1 MAEEKTSFLTKVV
14 EGLAGELDTRRR
26 TAKDGIPLGKKSVTR
41 QKAKNDLQ
49 AMSPEQRKKFVDDNG
64 MDEVMRII
72 GDDLPMTPAPTP
84 EATPETTPDTLPLK
98 RY

>member
-1 MAEEKTSFLTKVV
+1 MPEDKTSFLTSVV
-14 EGLAGELDTRRR
+14 ESLAGVLDTRRR

-49 AMSPEQRKKFVDDNG
+49 AMSPEQRQKFVDDNG
-64 MDEVMRII
+64 IEETLRIL
-72 GDDLPMTPAPTP
+72 GEDLPPTPAQ
-84 EATPETTPDTLPLK
+84 TPETTPDTLPLK

>member
-1 MAEEKTSFLTKVV
+1 MPEDKTSFLTSVV
-14 EGLAGELDTRRR
+14 ESLAGELDTRRR

-64 MDEVMRII
+64 IEETMRII
-72 GDDLPMTPAPTP
+72 GDDLPPTPAQ
-84 EATPETTPDTLPLK
+84 TPETTPDTLPLK

>member
-1 MAEEKTSFLTKVV
+1 MAEEKTSFLTQVV

-49 AMSPEQRKKFVDDNG
+49 AMSPEQRKRFVDDNG
-64 MDEVMRII
+64 MDEVMRETSIC
-72 GDDLPMTPAPTP
+72 GLGQVALTPVLSILERFPN
-84 EATPETTPDTLPLK
+84 
-98 RY
+98 RGGGS

>member
-1 MAEEKTSFLTKVV
+1 MPEEKTSFLTKVA
-14 EGLAGELDTRRR
+14 EGLAGELDTKRR

-49 AMSPEQRKKFVDDNG
+49 AMSPEQRQKFVDDNG
-64 MDEVMRII
+64 IEETMRII
-72 GDDLPMTPAPTP
+72 GDDLPSTPAQTP
-84 EATPETTPDTLPLK
+84 EATPDTLPLK